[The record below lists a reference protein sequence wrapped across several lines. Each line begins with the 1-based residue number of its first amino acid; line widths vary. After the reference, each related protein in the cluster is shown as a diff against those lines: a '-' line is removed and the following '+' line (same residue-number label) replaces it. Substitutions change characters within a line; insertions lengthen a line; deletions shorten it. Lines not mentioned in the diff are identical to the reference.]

1 MEEVEIPNRHA
12 FSSKYFENELIEDE
26 ARVCKV
32 LQFRLHHITPVSY
45 EFLFLQASQESEG
58 EKVQSILRDIFRYF
72 LELGCFAHELVSQR
86 PSLTAAASLWLARAI
101 LAYSKATFIT
111 AKQNWNDT
119 LKYYTGYA
127 VSELNETIRILCLYH
142 KEAEA
147 AVPSLF
153 PSSKASCVFKAVFE
167 RHTAIG
173 MHNFPPFNALN
184 TDSTDGLLFK
194 EPEIIRMPSEEDT
207 ETE

>member
-119 LKYYTGYA
+119 LKYYR
-127 VSELNETIRILCLYH
+127 IRCVR
-142 KEAEA
+142 AE
-147 AVPSLF
+147 
-153 PSSKASCVFKAVFE
+153 
-167 RHTAIG
+167 R
-173 MHNFPPFNALN
+173 N
-184 TDSTDGLLFK
+184 D
-194 EPEIIRMPSEEDT
+194 
-207 ETE
+207 